1 MQVTVTNLAFGERP
15 SMFGDAKMT
24 TALLDRLTH
33 RCDIVETGD
42 QIWRFKNRAS
52 STRFDRRARTCTGES
67 TGTPRALE
75 GQAAARGSPYGLPAQ
90 AATKGVPFG
99 RRSGGLFECRL
110 TLNKQPRFR

>member
-52 STRFDRRARTCTGES
+52 STRFDRRARTAPASPQEPPARLKGK
-67 TGTPRALE
+67 PRRAGPPMDYRHKPQRKVSLLD
-75 GQAAARGSPYGLPAQ
+75 ADRGAFLSAD
-90 AATKGVPFG
+90 
-99 RRSGGLFECRL
+99 
-110 TLNKQPRFR
+110 